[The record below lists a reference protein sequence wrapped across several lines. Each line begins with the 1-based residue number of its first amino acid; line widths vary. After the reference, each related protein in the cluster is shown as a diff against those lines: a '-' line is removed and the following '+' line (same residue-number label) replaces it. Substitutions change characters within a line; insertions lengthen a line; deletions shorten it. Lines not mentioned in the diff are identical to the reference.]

1 MARNYR
7 YYFGVLLPF
16 IADHLGADEK
26 KINREICDILHVEF
40 KKAFIEVDSLTRL
53 TDVEYK
59 KYLAEIRMY
68 MATERGLLCPI
79 PHDPVEIDEMDL
91 KDFIKLIYQWHE

>member
-1 MARNYR
+1 MARHYR

-26 KINREICDILHVEF
+26 AINKEVCDILHSEF
-40 KKAFIEVDSLTRL
+40 KKAFIDVGSLTLL
-53 TDVEYK
+53 TDIQYK
-59 KYLAEIRMY
+59 KYLADIRTY

-79 PHDPVEIDEMDL
+79 PHDPIEIDEMDL
-91 KDFIKLIYQWHE
+91 KQFIKLIYTWKG